1 MNIVKKTA
9 AYFARKEFCRNAIN
23 ECADL
28 SLLKEKHTLG
38 VTIGIVLIVLSY
50 IIVLP
55 LFFMVGLMAARLRK
69 PMVGVI
75 GIPLA
80 YGFSWL
86 IMMLRMYLTGPEY
99 AKTLG
104 KCVVRVVLEKILGD
118 EAKIIASKPN
128 KNIDM
133 TGDANE

>member
-1 MNIVKKTA
+1 LNIVKKTA

-28 SLLKEKHTLG
+28 SLLKEKHTLR

-50 IIVLP
+50 IVVLP
-55 LFFMVGLMAARLRK
+55 SFFMVGVMAARLRK

-86 IMMLRMYLTGPEY
+86 IMMMGMYLTGPEY

-104 KCVVRVVLEKILGD
+104 KYVVRVVLEKILGD
-118 EAKIIASKPN
+118 EAKKIASKPN
-128 KNIDM
+128 KNIDK
-133 TGDANE
+133 TGEPNE

>member
-1 MNIVKKTA
+1 MSIVKRTA
-9 AYFARKEFCRNAIN
+9 VYFARKDFCRDAIN

-28 SLLKEKHTLG
+28 SLLKEKHTLK

-50 IIVLP
+50 LIVIP
-55 LFFMVGLMAARLRK
+55 LFFIVGMIAAKLRK

-86 IMMLRMYLTGPEY
+86 VMMLGMYLTGPEY
-99 AKTLG
+99 AKALG
-104 KCVVRVVLEKILGD
+104 RWLVRVVLEKILGD
-118 EAKIIASKPN
+118 EAKKIASNP
-128 KNIDM
+128 D
-133 TGDANE
+133 

>member
-9 AYFARKEFCRNAIN
+9 AYFARKEFCRNAIS

-28 SLLKEKHTLG
+28 SLLKEKHTPG
-38 VTIGIVLIVLSY
+38 VTIGIVLIVLSCM
-50 IIVLP
+50 IVFP
-55 LFFMVGLMAARLRK
+55 SFFIVGVMAAKLRK
-69 PMVGVI
+69 PMIGVI

-86 IMMLRMYLTGPEY
+86 ILMLGMYLTGPEY

-104 KCVVRVVLEKILGD
+104 KCVVKVVLEKILGD
-118 EAKIIASKPN
+118 EAKEIASRPN
-128 KNIDM
+128 KNIDK
-133 TGDANE
+133 TGEPNE